1 MGITMSS
8 DILIVTNG
16 SKESYPAVEQG
27 AWLAVT
33 LGLPITLLGITE
45 HLNPAAIDATHPLE
59 AVFDRA
65 VGLFHARGAAYRL
78 EVRNGSAEK
87 VVPQEAKDGDSIIV
101 LGPLGRPQLQRFV
114 TGRSIRHF
122 IEEIEQ
128 PLMYVPAA
136 RQPVRKILISVGGL
150 GYDVNAEHIAMQIA
164 MKTGAEIVFLHIVP
178 PIDLNYPTA
187 AAVSRNWQ
195 HLVDTDTPV
204 GRSLRQSFENAR
216 AANVPAS
223 VKVRHGNVIE
233 NILEEIQAGGH
244 DLLCMGSSYSV
255 HSLRQMYSANVT
267 AEIMDRVHCPV
278 MTARFRY
285 NPAPFEGIA
294 DA

>member
-1 MGITMSS
+1 MAS

-27 AWLAVT
+27 AWLAAT

-45 HLNPAAIDATHPLE
+45 RFDPAAIDSIHPLE
-59 AVFDRA
+59 AVFEQA
-65 VGLFHARGAAYRL
+65 VGLFNAQGAAYRL
-78 EVRNGSAEK
+78 EVRNGSAETVLPK
-87 VVPQEAKDGDSIIV
+87 EAKVGDPIIV

-114 TGRSIRHF
+114 TGRSIRLF

-128 PLMYVPAA
+128 PLLYVPAT
-136 RQPVRKILISVGGL
+136 RQPIRKILISVGGL

-164 MKTGAEIVFLHIVP
+164 MKTGAEIALLHIVP

-187 AAVSRNWQ
+187 EAVGKNWQ
-195 HLVDTDTPV
+195 RLAETDTPV
-204 GRSLRQSFENAR
+204 GRSLRQSLENAR

-223 VKVRHGNVIE
+223 VIVRHGNVIE
-233 NILEEIQAGGH
+233 EILEETRSGY
-244 DLLCMGSSYSV
+244 DLLCMGSSYSA

-267 AEIMDRVHCPV
+267 AEIMARVHFPV
-278 MTARFRY
+278 MTARFRV
-285 NPAPFEGIA
+285 NPAAPEGIA